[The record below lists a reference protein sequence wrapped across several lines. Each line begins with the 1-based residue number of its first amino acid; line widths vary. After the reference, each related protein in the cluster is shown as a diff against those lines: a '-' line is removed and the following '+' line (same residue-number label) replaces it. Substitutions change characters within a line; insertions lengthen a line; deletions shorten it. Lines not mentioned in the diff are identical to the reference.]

1 MRSKKE
7 LQCICKGGTTFAYQ
21 NATDPSNKSG
31 RQAPRKVSADGE
43 PSQKEG
49 GSFMRNG
56 VIIDEKDNVVV
67 AIHELEAGTDVA
79 YPLPGGGEGHV
90 VTREHIPLF
99 HKIARTD
106 IKRGEKVMK
115 YGE

>member
-7 LQCICKGGTTFAYQ
+7 LQCICKNGTTFVYQ

-56 VIIDEKDNVVV
+56 VIIDAMEIIVVG
-67 AIHELEAGTDVA
+67 IHELEAGTDV
-79 YPLPGGGEGHV
+79 G
-90 VTREHIPLF
+90 
-99 HKIARTD
+99 
-106 IKRGEKVMK
+106 
-115 YGE
+115 

>member
-1 MRSKKE
+1 
-7 LQCICKGGTTFAYQ
+7 
-21 NATDPSNKSG
+21 
-31 RQAPRKVSADGE
+31 
-43 PSQKEG
+43 
-49 GSFMRNG
+49 MRNG

-99 HKIARTD
+99 HKIAHGHQAWREGHEV
-106 IKRGEKVMK
+106 RRVHRCRHC
-115 YGE
+115 